1 MSANPIPHRP
11 VEPVVPASPHDG
23 HVGAIAAWLGEK
35 SGTDLSVDVVTG
47 PNRVTI
53 ARGRYVDM
61 EAHPSATG
69 VYRLVFDN
77 SKAGPEAP
85 AGQQWVA
92 VGHELVDVIAGD
104 RSLIID
110 KGSQRVEVHVLA
122 GPEVE
127 TLDVDQA
134 VSAAPATAAP
144 PAHWAAPR
152 PADDVSILE
161 SYAPAVEAV
170 ASAPMYQNSALGGSH
185 LFGETRLQVVGD
197 ELRVTARRM
206 RRGTPFL
213 VLTGIIVSAFVFA
226 GLAFYGLA
234 VFNAN
239 TSGVPADA
247 EYLRT
252 TLTGTVAVA
261 AAAAVLYFGG
271 RLLSAGRQPE
281 TVTVPLAASSGRKAG
296 RLFLLRLPI
305 GRKGHTRKLVLKPAG
320 KADKAQLEEILE
332 AIRG

>member
-1 MSANPIPHRP
+1 
-11 VEPVVPASPHDG
+11 
-23 HVGAIAAWLGEK
+23 
-35 SGTDLSVDVVTG
+35 
-47 PNRVTI
+47 
-53 ARGRYVDM
+53 M

-110 KGSQRVEVHVLA
+110 KGSQRVEVHLLA
-122 GPEVE
+122 APEVE
-127 TLDVDQA
+127 ALDVDQ
-134 VSAAPATAAP
+134 VVPAAPATAA
-144 PAHWAAPR
+144 APG

-213 VLTGIIVSAFVFA
+213 VLTGIVVSAFVFA

-281 TVTVPLAASSGRKAG
+281 AVTVPLGASSGRKAG

-320 KADKAQLEEILE
+320 KADKARLEKILE